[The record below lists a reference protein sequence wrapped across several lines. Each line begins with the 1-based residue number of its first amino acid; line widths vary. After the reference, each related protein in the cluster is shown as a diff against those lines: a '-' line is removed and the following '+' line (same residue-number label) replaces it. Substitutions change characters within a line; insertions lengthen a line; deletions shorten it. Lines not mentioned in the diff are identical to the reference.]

1 MEGETIKIMN
11 QDLMR
16 LDRFDGSN
24 FTKWQ
29 DKVRFLLTA
38 LKIFYILDPTL
49 APLPEPKENDKPQVV
64 AARKK
69 REEDELICRGHILNT
84 LSDRLYDL
92 YTNTYSAREIWEA
105 LENKYKAE
113 EEGTKNFLISQYID
127 FKFFDEKPLLPQ
139 IHELQVIVNKL
150 KVLKIE
156 LPEAFQ
162 VGAIVAKLPSSWKG
176 YQKRILHK
184 SEDYS
189 LEEIQK
195 HLCIE
200 EESRSRDK
208 MVNAMLLHA
217 KLNFNLWSEAL
228 LIACHILNRIPIK
241 KNEISPY
248 ELWKGRKPNIAYESI
263 QACQMMEELLGQV
276 MEKLLEAQI
285 HEEPSFGAP

>member
-11 QDLMR
+11 QDLVG

-24 FTKWQ
+24 FTRWQ
-29 DKVRFLLTA
+29 DKVRFILTA

-49 APLPEPKENDKPQVV
+49 APLPEPKENDTPQVV

-69 REEDELICRGHILNT
+69 REEDELICRGHILNA

-92 YTNTYSAREIWEA
+92 YTNTNSAREIWEA
-105 LENKYKAE
+105 LENKYKVE
-113 EEGTKNFLISQYID
+113 EEGTKKFLISQYID

-156 LPEAFQ
+156 LPKAFQ

-195 HLCIE
+195 HLRIE

-208 MVNAMLLHA
+208 MVGLTKPMR
-217 KLNFNLWSEAL
+217 FQRP
-228 LIACHILNRIPIK
+228 IILEVNIITTKRIP
-241 KNEISPY
+241 EI
-248 ELWKGRKPNIAYESI
+248 I
-263 QACQMMEELLGQV
+263 
-276 MEKLLEAQI
+276 
-285 HEEPSFGAP
+285 